1 VLLKLGDQDIPFHS
15 EFRFYI
21 TTKLPNPH
29 YLPELSIKVT
39 IINFTV
45 TMVGLEDQVI
55 HFNLSYWQKLSDLKD
70 WIWKKNA
77 LPS

>member
-1 VLLKLGDQDIPFHS
+1 MLLKLGDQDIPFHS

-55 HFNLSYWQKLSDLKD
+55 HFNISYWQKLSDLKD
-70 WIWKKNA
+70 WIWKRSV
-77 LPS
+77 LP